1 MSNYSVIAR
10 PYAQAVFDL
19 ANDAGQLDE
28 WSGSLNTL
36 SDIVK
41 HPDLMVLIN
50 DPRIGRDQ
58 ICNLVLELGGE
69 SFNKSIKNLI
79 RILSH
84 YRRLPAVPTIA
95 RQYESLRAQEEGIVE
110 AELETAYELDEQ
122 QKSNIIAALEQ
133 KLNRK
138 VRLSTEVNESLIG
151 GAVVRTGDWVIDGSI
166 RGRLDQLSSS
176 LGV

>member
-1 MSNYSVIAR
+1 MNSYSVIAR
-10 PYAQAVFDL
+10 PYAQAVFEM
-19 ANDAGQLDE
+19 ANDQGQLDE
-28 WSGSLNTL
+28 WSESLNTL

-41 HPDLMVLIN
+41 HPDLMKLIN

-69 SFNKSIKNLI
+69 SFNKSIGNLI

-84 YRRLPAVPTIA
+84 YRRLPAVPAIA
-95 RQYESLRAQEEGIVE
+95 RQYETLRAQEEGIVE
-110 AELETAYELDEQ
+110 AELETAYELGEQ
-122 QKSNIIAALEQ
+122 QKSNIIATLEH
-133 KLNRK
+133 KLNRR
-138 VRLSTEVNESLIG
+138 VRLTTEVNENLIG
-151 GAVVRTGDWVIDGSI
+151 GAVIRTGDWVIDGSI